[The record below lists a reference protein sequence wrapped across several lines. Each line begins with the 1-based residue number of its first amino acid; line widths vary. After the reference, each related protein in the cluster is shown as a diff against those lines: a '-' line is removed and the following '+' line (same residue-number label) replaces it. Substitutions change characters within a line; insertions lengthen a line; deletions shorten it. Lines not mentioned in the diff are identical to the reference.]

1 MPVSDAALAAVRH
14 LVVEKNV
21 LVPTRNGSSLAANV
35 FLPSGEGRFPVICSF
50 SPYGKDRSWEES
62 SPRHEGVELG
72 PFSVWE
78 TPDPQWWA
86 QRGYA
91 LVRADVRGTGA
102 SPGRFDPLSRHD
114 QEDYYDLI
122 EWAASQPWS
131 TGKVGLS
138 GISYYAI
145 FQWLVAALQP
155 PHLAAIVP
163 WEGMNDLYREWAYQ
177 GGIYGNGFTNMWWHG
192 HYSPPGRLNGQP
204 AVDWRTEFKRRPFDD
219 QWYRERSASLSRVT
233 VPLLSAGNWGAFH
246 LHLRGNVEGFTGA
259 ASRHKRLVV
268 HTGTHIDPYYS
279 DWGRAEQLRFLDRW
293 LKGLRNG
300 AEHGPPVRLAVR
312 RGKEVAWRDES
323 EWPLARTSW
332 RRLYL
337 DASSR
342 GLDWHPAAAGS
353 AGYPAPAGAV
363 AFETPAVDG
372 ELELTGPMMA
382 HLWLSSSTQDAD
394 LFVTVRDIGPDGEEV
409 TGTGPRGGPVPMAV
423 GWLRASH
430 RELDPER
437 SLPYRPY
444 HRHRRSLPLRPG
456 EPVELDVEI
465 WPTSLVLMPGH
476 RLRLEIAANDEAM
489 AALVHNDPD
498 DRSPARFAG
507 QNRVH
512 TGHGHDSYVLVPVIS
527 ASGRP
532 PAWRGGVREVP
543 PTVSLGRAG
552 RLHVRSRAGAWAVEV
567 EGYGEI
573 SRQPTLT
580 AAVAYGRA
588 QAAHY
593 RSELIVHEES

>member
-1 MPVSDAALAAVRH
+1 M
-14 LVVEKNV
+14 
-21 LVPTRNGSSLAANV
+21 
-35 FLPSGEGRFPVICSF
+35 C
-50 SPYGKDRSWEES
+50 
-62 SPRHEGVELG
+62 
-72 PFSVWE
+72 
-78 TPDPQWWA
+78 
-86 QRGYA
+86 
-91 LVRADVRGTGA
+91 
-102 SPGRFDPLSRHD
+102 LS
-114 QEDYYDLI
+114 
-122 EWAASQPWS
+122 
-131 TGKVGLS
+131 
-138 GISYYAI
+138 
-145 FQWLVAALQP
+145 
-155 PHLAAIVP
+155 
-163 WEGMNDLYREWAYQ
+163 
-177 GGIYGNGFTNMWWHG
+177 
-192 HYSPPGRLNGQP
+192 
-204 AVDWRTEFKRRPFDD
+204 
-219 QWYRERSASLSRVT
+219 
-233 VPLLSAGNWGAFH
+233 
-246 LHLRGNVEGFTGA
+246 
-259 ASRHKRLVV
+259 
-268 HTGTHIDPYYS
+268 
-279 DWGRAEQLRFLDRW
+279 
-293 LKGLRNG
+293 
-300 AEHGPPVRLAVR
+300 
-312 RGKEVAWRDES
+312 
-323 EWPLARTSW
+323 
-332 RRLYL
+332 
-337 DASSR
+337 
-342 GLDWHPAAAGS
+342 
-353 AGYPAPAGAV
+353 
-363 AFETPAVDG
+363 VDG